1 MADNTPSDN
10 ALKQQTGV
18 QQRFQ
23 DIRRDIE
30 TAHSRREL
38 TALYTRARYPLRLT
52 HARSWE
58 AQFGHE
64 VIELRRVAQEAFVTT
79 VRQINRRATQLGISA
94 DYDKR
99 WERVQ

>member
-1 MADNTPSDN
+1 MATNTPSDD
-10 ALKQQTGV
+10 ACTQRTRL

-38 TALYTRARYPLRLT
+38 TALYTRARYVLRLT

-58 AQFGHE
+58 EKFGSE
-64 VIELRRVAQEAFVTT
+64 VGALRTVAREECAMT
-79 VRQINRRATQLGISA
+79 VRQINRRATALGITA
-94 DYDKR
+94 DYDEQ
-99 WERVQ
+99 WATE